1 MGSEKSGLKA
11 EGVNKEESL
20 EVALFASSGHM
31 SDEFPLAEEKGGRAT
46 IGILELNQWSISEA
60 YLARLAQMRSRA
72 EDGVESVSVAEIKED
87 EIIAGVENQLRH
99 VTLYFRPVRS

>member
-1 MGSEKSGLKA
+1 MHP
-11 EGVNKEESL
+11 
-20 EVALFASSGHM
+20 VAIHM

-46 IGILELNQWSISEA
+46 IGILELNEWRSSSGA

>member
-1 MGSEKSGLKA
+1 
-11 EGVNKEESL
+11 
-20 EVALFASSGHM
+20 M